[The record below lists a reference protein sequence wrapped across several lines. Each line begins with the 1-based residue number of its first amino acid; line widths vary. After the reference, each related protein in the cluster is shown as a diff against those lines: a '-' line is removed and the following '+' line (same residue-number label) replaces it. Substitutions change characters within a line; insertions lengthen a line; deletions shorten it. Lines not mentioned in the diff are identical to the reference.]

1 MTVVYLVFSILK
13 CRAVSF
19 VKTQNYLDQGIK
31 ENRTAQ
37 KRREEKRWEEKREIN
52 DEHVYSN
59 TNQQN
64 EKIDLLNAL
73 IMYNALNKYSL
84 PLRITELHRKS
95 FD

>member
-1 MTVVYLVFSILK
+1 MLSRY
-13 CRAVSF
+13 SF
-19 VKTQNYLDQGIK
+19 VKTENYLDQGIK
-31 ENRTAQ
+31 ENRTVQ
-37 KRREEKRWEEKREIN
+37 KRREEKRREEKRREEKREIN

-64 EKIDLLNAL
+64 EKIDLVNAL